1 MDVVSVKVSILKSR
15 MYNTPREKQMIK
27 LRLFITYSH
36 VNEKEKN
43 RIITYLKVMID
54 EGLISVWHDNDIRGG
69 DEWQE
74 EIFSKHVP
82 NSDILLYLVSAD
94 SLASKNCNKEL
105 EIALAKRIRVI
116 PIILEACDW
125 ENHRL
130 GKFQAFPE
138 KGLPINK
145 WTPESGGFQSVVK
158 GLRKVVETEMESSL
172 DSLVKNITYQDIFQN
187 VLYWRGVLFT
197 GEFREHV
204 LTHCPDLSES
214 EQKRLIETA
223 RSLTHIWINNF
234 KTLLTFEDRAEMVL
248 AIHDLK
254 RENFELSPAF
264 FDPNATQ
271 YDLTRKSPVR
281 CAAKANLTR

>member
-1 MDVVSVKVSILKSR
+1 MKKLKF
-15 MYNTPREKQMIK
+15 
-27 LRLFITYSH
+27 FITYSH

-43 RIITYLKVMID
+43 RIITYLKVMTD
-54 EGLISVWHDNDIRGG
+54 EGLIRIWHDNDILGG
-69 DEWQE
+69 DEWQD

-105 EIALAKRIRVI
+105 EIALAKGIRVI

-138 KGLPINK
+138 KGLPTNK
-145 WTPESGGFQSVVK
+145 WTLESDGFQSIVE
-158 GLRKVVETEMESSL
+158 GLRKVVEAEMQSSL
-172 DSLVKNITYQDIFQN
+172 DALVKNITYQDIFQN
-187 VLYWRGVLFT
+187 VLYWHCVLFT
-197 GEFREHV
+197 DEFREHV

-223 RSLTHIWINNF
+223 RSLTHKWINKF
-234 KTLLTFEDRAEMVL
+234 KTLLTFEDRAKMRLV
-248 AIHDLK
+248 IHDFK
-254 RENFELSPAF
+254 QQNFELSPAY

>member
-1 MDVVSVKVSILKSR
+1 MKKLK
-15 MYNTPREKQMIK
+15 
-27 LRLFITYSH
+27 LFITYSH
-36 VNEKEKN
+36 GNKKEKD
-43 RIITYLKVMID
+43 RIIIYLKVMRA
-54 EGLISVWHDNDIRGG
+54 EGLISVWHDDDILGG
-69 DEWQE
+69 DKWQE
-74 EIFSKHVP
+74 EIFSKHLP
-82 NSDILLYLVSAD
+82 NSDILLYLVS
-94 SLASKNCNKEL
+94 SSSIVSENCNKEL
-105 EIALAKRIRVI
+105 EIALAKGIRVI

-125 ENHRL
+125 KSHLL

-138 KGLPINK
+138 KGLPINE
-145 WTPESGGFQSVVK
+145 WTPKSKGFQSVVE
-158 GLRKVVETEMESSL
+158 GLRKVVEAEMESSF
-172 DSLVKNITYQDIFQN
+172 DALVKNITYQDIFQN
-187 VLYWRGVLFT
+187 VLYWRAVLFT

-234 KTLLTFEDRAEMVL
+234 KTLLTFEDRAKIRL
-248 AIHDLK
+248 AIHDFK
-254 RENFELSPAF
+254 QQNFELSPAF

>member
-1 MDVVSVKVSILKSR
+1 MS
-15 MYNTPREKQMIK
+15 NTLREKQMK
-27 LRLFITYSH
+27 MLKLFITYSH
-36 VNEKEKN
+36 LNETEKK
-43 RIITYLKVMID
+43 RIIIYLKVMID
-54 EGLISVWHDNDIRGG
+54 EGLISVWNDDDILGG

-74 EIFSKHVP
+74 EIFLKHLP

-105 EIALAKRIRVI
+105 EIALAKGIRVI

-138 KGLPINK
+138 KGLPTNK
-145 WTPESGGFQSVVK
+145 WTLESDGFQSIVE
-158 GLRKVVETEMESSL
+158 GLRKVVEAEMQSSL
-172 DSLVKNITYQDIFQN
+172 DALAKNITYQDIFQN
-187 VLYWRGVLFT
+187 VLYWHCVLFT
-197 GEFREHV
+197 DEFREHV

-223 RSLTHIWINNF
+223 RSLTHKWINKF
-234 KTLLTFEDRAEMVL
+234 KTLLTFEDRAKMRLV
-248 AIHDLK
+248 IHDFK
-254 RENFELSPAF
+254 QQNFELSPAY